1 MDHASFRAWLE
12 QDFEATEITNPA
24 PRPGRPYTATFIVYR
39 TDRAQVRH
47 KHTFSL
53 KNPLKSDGRRVA
65 SKHRL
70 ILRYGLP

>member
-12 QDFEATEITNPA
+12 QDFAATETTNPL
-24 PRPGRPYTATFIVYR
+24 PRTGRAYTATFIIFRRDGALVM
-39 TDRAQVRH
+39 Q

-53 KNPLKSDGRRVA
+53 KNPLKSDGRRAA

-70 ILRYGLP
+70 ILRYGMP